1 MNKHIV
7 VMMTLGFM
15 QGSLKMG
22 VVFES
27 YKNGLMCI
35 TVPSNFGN
43 CTDYDAIQD
52 KVKNLKECFI
62 KFMDLPDT
70 FKMAFKVRDEVWTEE
85 KEKNIMQSAKGI
97 GIKDYLLP
105 ITPFLMEVIP
115 PEALDI
121 PEPIVDN
128 LCNDKN
134 IMIVGFLKG
143 WLLSGV
149 KYKKY
154 EAPYLYISVPK
165 NFGGC
170 SNDDEIFERMVEL
183 KKTWG
188 MLPLPPNF
196 TIRYEVRED
205 LWSNERTSML
215 EAGISEKGLSHY
227 LAPVAELLVC

>member
-1 MNKHIV
+1 
-7 VMMTLGFM
+7 MTLGFM
-15 QGSLKMG
+15 KGSLKMG

-52 KVKNLKECFI
+52 KVKTLQETFV

-115 PEALDI
+115 PYTDQ
-121 PEPIVDN
+121 
-128 LCNDKN
+128 
-134 IMIVGFLKG
+134 MI
-143 WLLSGV
+143 
-149 KYKKY
+149 
-154 EAPYLYISVPK
+154 LY
-165 NFGGC
+165 
-170 SNDDEIFERMVEL
+170 
-183 KKTWG
+183 
-188 MLPLPPNF
+188 
-196 TIRYEVRED
+196 
-205 LWSNERTSML
+205 
-215 EAGISEKGLSHY
+215 
-227 LAPVAELLVC
+227 AESSKL

>member
-1 MNKHIV
+1 MNNHIV
-7 VMMTLGFM
+7 YMMTLGFM
-15 QGSLKMG
+15 QGCLKMG

-52 KVKNLKECFI
+52 KVKNLKERFI
-62 KFMDLPDT
+62 KFMELPDT

-85 KEKNIMQSAKGI
+85 KEKNIMQSAKR
-97 GIKDYLLP
+97 IKDYLLP

-115 PEALDI
+115 PEASDI
-121 PEPIVDN
+121 PEPSVDN
-128 LCNDKN
+128 LCNDNN

-149 KYKKY
+149 EYKKY

-170 SNDDEIFERMVEL
+170 SNDDEIFEKMVSL
-183 KKTWG
+183 KKAWA
-188 MLPLPPNF
+188 MVPLPADF

-205 LWSNERTSML
+205 EWSNERMVNL
-215 EAGISEKGLSHY
+215 EAGISKKGLSHY